1 MDLLF
6 PYNKTKDK
14 IMKDSGL
21 KKTVARLTRKCDSQ
35 QQKLDNLKELIRISK
50 IINSASLNE
59 AKLLK
64 NIMKTAE
71 NVMQAEASSLMMIDR
86 ETNELVYKVALGS
99 KGKYIK
105 ERFRLKM
112 GQGLS
117 GWVAQNEKPLVIP
130 DVTKDDRFYSKPDE
144 ESGFVTRSIICVPLK
159 AHNKTIGILQAI
171 NPINKKSFSKRDIP
185 LFTAFA
191 DQVAV
196 AIDNVKVHNY
206 QMTEQRLRSEL
217 EVAQTIQRNLLPRKM
232 PSIKGLRF
240 GATNVSARSVG
251 GDLFD
256 FISFKDN
263 RIGVLIG
270 DVSGKGIPAALFMVA
285 TITNF
290 RFFANTTNDPATIL
304 TKVNRLLF
312 EESSF
317 GMFVT
322 AVLMLFDLDKK
333 TVTYANAG
341 HIPPIL
347 INKNKKVLKELDR
360 AKSPPIGIIKDMKY
374 YQQEI
379 ALTEGD
385 SFLMYTDGITEAR
398 NAHEAEYGTK
408 RLLKTIKKND
418 FDSPKQLIDNIFQ
431 SVKLFS
437 NNKQQHDDITLVS
450 VGYS

>member
-1 MDLLF
+1 MQ
-6 PYNKTKDK
+6 
-14 IMKDSGL
+14 DSDL
-21 KKTVARLTRKCDSQ
+21 KKTVAKLTRKCTI
-35 QQKLDNLKELIRISK
+35 QQKKLKNLKDLIRINK
-50 IINSASLNE
+50 IINSASLDE

-71 NVMQAEASSLMMIDR
+71 NVMQAQASSLMMIDK

-112 GQGLS
+112 GQGVS
-117 GWVAQNEKPLVIP
+117 GWVAQNEKPLVVP

-144 ESGFVTRSIICVPLK
+144 ASGFVSRSIICVPLK
-159 AHNKTIGILQAI
+159 MHNKTIGILQAI

-191 DQVAV
+191 EQVAV

-206 QMTEQRLRSEL
+206 RMTEQRLQSEL
-217 EVAQTIQRNLLPRKM
+217 EVAKTIQTNLLPRKM
-232 PSIKGLRF
+232 PSIKGLQF
-240 GATNVSARSVG
+240 AATNISARSVG

-256 FISFKDN
+256 FVFFKGN
-263 RIGVLIG
+263 RVGVVIG

-285 TITNF
+285 TITNL
-290 RFFANTTNDPATIL
+290 RFLANTTDDPATIL

-312 EESSF
+312 KESSF

-322 AVLMLFDLDKK
+322 VVLMLFDLDKK
-333 TVTYANAG
+333 SVTYANAG

-347 INKNKKVLKELDR
+347 VNKNKKVKELGR

-379 ALTEGD
+379 PLKDGD
-385 SFLMYTDGITEAR
+385 TFLMYTDGITEAR
-398 NAHEAEYGTK
+398 NSHKTEYGTK
-408 RLLKTIKKND
+408 RLIGTIRKTD
-418 FDSPKQLIDNIFQ
+418 FDSPKQLIDSVYQ
-431 SVKLFS
+431 SVKIFS
-437 NNKQQHDDITLVS
+437 NGKQQHDDITLVS
-450 VGYS
+450 VGY